1 MIAWRPA
8 VAEGPE
14 APATVPDHDP
24 PARPSRR
31 VEYPLLV
38 AVAVGVAFVVKT
50 FVAQA
55 FYIPSASMVPEL
67 AIGDRVV
74 VSRLA
79 YRLHEPR
86 RGDVVVFDCP
96 PRATCVHGSGGGPL
110 PLRVLRG
117 VLEAVGLRQPSTE
130 EFVKRVIGLPGER
143 VEGRGGQVFV
153 DGRRLV
159 EPYLP
164 RDTRTSDF
172 GPVVLGEGE
181 YWVMGDNRAN
191 SQDSRFFGPVQR
203 GSMVGRAIVRA
214 WPPSRVGYL

>member
-1 MIAWRPA
+1 LIAWRPA
-8 VAEGPE
+8 VAEGPG
-14 APATVPDHDP
+14 APTAVPDRDP
-24 PARPSRR
+24 PTRPSRR

-74 VSRLA
+74 VSKLA

-96 PRATCVHGSGGGPL
+96 PRATCARGGGGGAL

-130 EFVKRVIGLPGER
+130 EFVKRVVGLPGER
-143 VEGRGGQVFV
+143 VEARGGTVFV
-153 DGRRLV
+153 DGRELV

-164 RDTRTSDF
+164 PGTRTSDF
-172 GPVVLGEGE
+172 GPVELGEGE
-181 YWVMGDNRAN
+181 YWMMGDNRSN
-191 SQDSRFFGPVQR
+191 SQDSRFFGPVR
-203 GSMVGRAIVRA
+203 RAAMVGRAIVRA
-214 WPPSRVGYL
+214 WPPSRAGYL

>member
-1 MIAWRPA
+1 
-8 VAEGPE
+8 
-14 APATVPDHDP
+14 
-24 PARPSRR
+24 

-55 FYIPSASMVPEL
+55 FFIPSASMVPALEV
-67 AIGDRVV
+67 GDRVV

-96 PRATCVHGSGGGPL
+96 PRATCSRGAAGGPL
-110 PLRVLRG
+110 PLRVLRA

-130 EFVKRVIGLPGER
+130 EFVKRVIALPGER
-143 VEGRGGQVFV
+143 VEARGGVVYV

-164 RDTRTSDF
+164 SGTATSDF
-172 GPVVLGEGE
+172 GPVTLGDGE
-181 YWVMGDNRAN
+181 YWMMGDNRPN
-191 SQDSRFFGPVQR
+191 SQDSRFFGPVR
-203 GSMVGRAIVRA
+203 RAAMVGRAILRA